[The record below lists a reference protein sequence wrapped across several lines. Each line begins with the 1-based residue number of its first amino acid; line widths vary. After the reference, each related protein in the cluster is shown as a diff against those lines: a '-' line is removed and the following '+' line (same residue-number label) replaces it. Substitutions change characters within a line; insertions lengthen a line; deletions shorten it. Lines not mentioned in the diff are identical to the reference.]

1 MDAVER
7 VNVGAQVSGQVKSL
21 KVKLGDRV
29 TQGQPI
35 ADIDDLPQRN
45 DLRNAEAALNVAK
58 ADLQAKQALLKQA
71 ESRFKR
77 QKRMLNDEAS
87 SLEDFEAAEATLTT
101 TRAELIALNARI
113 VQAQIE
119 VDKKKV
125 DLSYTRIL
133 APMDGIVIAV
143 ITQQGQTVNANQSA
157 PTIVKLARLDL
168 MTIKAQISE
177 ADITRV
183 SQGQKAY
190 FTIFSDPEKRYDATL
205 RTVELAP
212 ESVMKDD
219 SLSGSSSASGSGTS
233 NASVYYNALLDVPN
247 PDNRLR
253 IAMTAQVSL
262 LLGEAKNTLLVPIQA
277 VRKTED
283 KKQQVQVLTANDRLE
298 MREVK
303 TGITNNVDIQ
313 ILSGLK
319 AGENR
324 RADAGKRQFGRGWHL
339 TVNNIIE
346 LKGISRTYTN
356 SAQPLTVLKNINLT
370 IAAGELVA
378 IIGASGSG
386 KSTLMNIMGC
396 LDVPDQGDYYIGGQ
410 NAAHLSPDELARL
423 RREHIGFI
431 FQRYH
436 LMPDISA
443 LGNVEI
449 PAIYANDKRDQRR
462 LRAAQLLARLGL
474 EGRENHKPG
483 QLSGGQQ
490 QRVSIARSLI
500 NGGEI
505 ILADEPTGALDSK
518 SGQEV
523 LAILSELNQRG
534 HTVVIV
540 THDMKVAQHAQ
551 RIIELQD
558 GEVIADSGCKSPA
571 LPMAQPTAVRVRQG
585 YWQSLL
591 DRTRESLQN
600 GSEGDEC
607 PPSAHR
613 PDHDRHHFRHRCGSN
628 GSRSGRRSQTAH
640 AGQHQRSRHQC
651 RQHLPRP
658 RFL

>member
-1 MDAVER
+1 MKFTSRRLAFIAAGTLLAVLLIALTSYLQRPPRANHVTAPVRVGDIENAVLATGKMDAVER

-29 TQGQPI
+29 AQGQPI

-319 AGENR
+319 AGE
-324 RADAGKRQFGRGWHL
+324 
-339 TVNNIIE
+339 TVVLMQE
-346 LKGISRTYTN
+346 
-356 SAQPLTVLKNINLT
+356 SAN
-370 IAAGELVA
+370 
-378 IIGASGSG
+378 
-386 KSTLMNIMGC
+386 
-396 LDVPDQGDYYIGGQ
+396 
-410 NAAHLSPDELARL
+410 
-423 RREHIGFI
+423 
-431 FQRYH
+431 
-436 LMPDISA
+436 
-443 LGNVEI
+443 
-449 PAIYANDKRDQRR
+449 
-462 LRAAQLLARLGL
+462 
-474 EGRENHKPG
+474 
-483 QLSGGQQ
+483 SGGD
-490 QRVSIARSLI
+490 
-500 NGGEI
+500 G
-505 ILADEPTGALDSK
+505 ILL
-518 SGQEV
+518 
-523 LAILSELNQRG
+523 
-534 HTVVIV
+534 
-540 THDMKVAQHAQ
+540 
-551 RIIELQD
+551 
-558 GEVIADSGCKSPA
+558 
-571 LPMAQPTAVRVRQG
+571 
-585 YWQSLL
+585 
-591 DRTRESLQN
+591 
-600 GSEGDEC
+600 
-607 PPSAHR
+607 
-613 PDHDRHHFRHRCGSN
+613 
-628 GSRSGRRSQTAH
+628 
-640 AGQHQRSRHQC
+640 
-651 RQHLPRP
+651 
-658 RFL
+658 

>member
-1 MDAVER
+1 MKVTSRRLAFILAGALLVILALVAFSLQSPPQAASVTAPARLGDIENAVLATGKLDAIER

-21 KVKLGDRV
+21 KVKLGDKV
-29 TQGQPI
+29 TKGQPI

-77 QKRMLNDEAS
+77 QKRMLSDEAGS
-87 SLEDFEAAEATLTT
+87 REDFETAEATLAA

-157 PTIVKLARLDL
+157 PTIVKLAQLDV

-190 FTIFSDPEKRYDATL
+190 FTIFSEPDKRYDATL

-219 SLSGSSSASGSGTS
+219 SISGGSSSSGSGSS

-262 LLGEAKNTLLVPIQA
+262 LLGEAKNALLVPIQA
-277 VRKTED
+277 VHKTAD
-283 KKQQVQVLTANDRLE
+283 NKQQVQVLTGDNRLE

-319 AGENR
+319 AGEN
-324 RADAGKRQFGRGWHL
+324 
-339 TVNNIIE
+339 V
-346 LKGISRTYTN
+346 
-356 SAQPLTVLKNINLT
+356 VLVQEST
-370 IAAGELVA
+370 RPGEE
-378 IIGASGSG
+378 G
-386 KSTLMNIMGC
+386 
-396 LDVPDQGDYYIGGQ
+396 
-410 NAAHLSPDELARL
+410 LSL
-423 RREHIGFI
+423 
-431 FQRYH
+431 
-436 LMPDISA
+436 
-443 LGNVEI
+443 
-449 PAIYANDKRDQRR
+449 
-462 LRAAQLLARLGL
+462 
-474 EGRENHKPG
+474 
-483 QLSGGQQ
+483 
-490 QRVSIARSLI
+490 
-500 NGGEI
+500 
-505 ILADEPTGALDSK
+505 
-518 SGQEV
+518 
-523 LAILSELNQRG
+523 
-534 HTVVIV
+534 
-540 THDMKVAQHAQ
+540 
-551 RIIELQD
+551 
-558 GEVIADSGCKSPA
+558 
-571 LPMAQPTAVRVRQG
+571 
-585 YWQSLL
+585 
-591 DRTRESLQN
+591 
-600 GSEGDEC
+600 
-607 PPSAHR
+607 
-613 PDHDRHHFRHRCGSN
+613 
-628 GSRSGRRSQTAH
+628 
-640 AGQHQRSRHQC
+640 
-651 RQHLPRP
+651 
-658 RFL
+658 

>member
-1 MDAVER
+1 MKVTPRRLAFILIGALLVILALVAFSLQSPPQTASVTAPARLGDIENAVLATGKLDAIER

-21 KVKLGDRV
+21 KVKLGDKV
-29 TQGQPI
+29 TKGQPI

-77 QKRMLNDEAS
+77 QKRMLSDEAGS
-87 SLEDFEAAEATLTT
+87 REDFETAEATLAA

-157 PTIVKLARLDL
+157 PTIVKLAQLDV

-190 FTIFSDPEKRYDATL
+190 FTIFSEPDKRYDATL

-219 SLSGSSSASGSGTS
+219 SVSGGSSSSGSGTS

-262 LLGEAKNTLLVPIQA
+262 LLGEAKNALLVPIQA
-277 VRKTED
+277 VHKTAD
-283 KKQQVQVLTANDRLE
+283 KKQQVQVLTGDNRLE

-319 AGENR
+319 VGEN
-324 RADAGKRQFGRGWHL
+324 
-339 TVNNIIE
+339 V
-346 LKGISRTYTN
+346 
-356 SAQPLTVLKNINLT
+356 VL
-370 IAAGELVA
+370 V
-378 IIGASGSG
+378 
-386 KSTLMNIMGC
+386 
-396 LDVPDQGDYYIGGQ
+396 Q
-410 NAAHLSPDELARL
+410 
-423 RREHIGFI
+423 
-431 FQRYH
+431 
-436 LMPDISA
+436 
-443 LGNVEI
+443 
-449 PAIYANDKRDQRR
+449 
-462 LRAAQLLARLGL
+462 
-474 EGRENHKPG
+474 EN
-483 QLSGGQQ
+483 
-490 QRVSIARSLI
+490 
-500 NGGEI
+500 
-505 ILADEPTGALDSK
+505 T
-518 SGQEV
+518 
-523 LAILSELNQRG
+523 
-534 HTVVIV
+534 
-540 THDMKVAQHAQ
+540 
-551 RIIELQD
+551 
-558 GEVIADSGCKSPA
+558 
-571 LPMAQPTAVRVRQG
+571 
-585 YWQSLL
+585 
-591 DRTRESLQN
+591 
-600 GSEGDEC
+600 
-607 PPSAHR
+607 
-613 PDHDRHHFRHRCGSN
+613 
-628 GSRSGRRSQTAH
+628 RSGEEGLS
-640 AGQHQRSRHQC
+640 
-651 RQHLPRP
+651 L
-658 RFL
+658 

>member
-1 MDAVER
+1 MKVTPRRLAFILAGALLVILALVAVFSLQSPSQTASVTAPARLGDIENAVLATGKLDAIER

-29 TQGQPI
+29 TKGQPI

-58 ADLQAKQALLKQA
+58 ADLQAKQALLKQV

-77 QKRMLNDEAS
+77 QKRMLSDEAGS
-87 SLEDFEAAEATLTT
+87 REDFEAAEATLAA

-157 PTIVKLARLDL
+157 PTIVKLAQLDV

-190 FTIFSDPEKRYDATL
+190 FTIFSEPDKRYDATL

-219 SLSGSSSASGSGTS
+219 SISGGSSSSGSGTS

-262 LLGEAKNTLLVPIQA
+262 LLGEAKNALLVPIQA
-277 VRKTED
+277 VHKTAD
-283 KKQQVQVLTANDRLE
+283 KKQQVQVLTADNRLE

-319 AGENR
+319 AGENVVLV
-324 RADAGKRQFGRGWHL
+324 Q
-339 TVNNIIE
+339 E
-346 LKGISRTYTN
+346 
-356 SAQPLTVLKNINLT
+356 SARPSEE
-370 IAAGELVA
+370 G
-378 IIGASGSG
+378 
-386 KSTLMNIMGC
+386 
-396 LDVPDQGDYYIGGQ
+396 
-410 NAAHLSPDELARL
+410 LSL
-423 RREHIGFI
+423 
-431 FQRYH
+431 
-436 LMPDISA
+436 
-443 LGNVEI
+443 
-449 PAIYANDKRDQRR
+449 
-462 LRAAQLLARLGL
+462 
-474 EGRENHKPG
+474 
-483 QLSGGQQ
+483 
-490 QRVSIARSLI
+490 
-500 NGGEI
+500 
-505 ILADEPTGALDSK
+505 
-518 SGQEV
+518 
-523 LAILSELNQRG
+523 
-534 HTVVIV
+534 
-540 THDMKVAQHAQ
+540 
-551 RIIELQD
+551 
-558 GEVIADSGCKSPA
+558 
-571 LPMAQPTAVRVRQG
+571 
-585 YWQSLL
+585 
-591 DRTRESLQN
+591 
-600 GSEGDEC
+600 
-607 PPSAHR
+607 
-613 PDHDRHHFRHRCGSN
+613 
-628 GSRSGRRSQTAH
+628 
-640 AGQHQRSRHQC
+640 
-651 RQHLPRP
+651 
-658 RFL
+658 

>member
-1 MDAVER
+1 MKLTSRRLAFVAAGALLAVLLIALTNYLQRPPQTHYVTAPVRLGDIENAVLATGKMDAVER

-87 SLEDFEAAEATLTT
+87 SLEDFETAEATLTT

-157 PTIVKLARLDL
+157 PTIVKLARLEL

-190 FTIFSDPEKRYDATL
+190 FTIFSEPEKRYEATL

-283 KKQQVQVLTANDRLE
+283 KKQQVQVLTDNGRLE

-319 AGENR
+319 AGE
-324 RADAGKRQFGRGWHL
+324 
-339 TVNNIIE
+339 
-346 LKGISRTYTN
+346 
-356 SAQPLTVLKNINLT
+356 
-370 IAAGELVA
+370 
-378 IIGASGSG
+378 
-386 KSTLMNIMGC
+386 
-396 LDVPDQGDYYIGGQ
+396 
-410 NAAHLSPDELARL
+410 
-423 RREHIGFI
+423 
-431 FQRYH
+431 
-436 LMPDISA
+436 
-443 LGNVEI
+443 
-449 PAIYANDKRDQRR
+449 
-462 LRAAQLLARLGL
+462 
-474 EGRENHKPG
+474 
-483 QLSGGQQ
+483 
-490 QRVSIARSLI
+490 
-500 NGGEI
+500 
-505 ILADEPTGALDSK
+505 
-518 SGQEV
+518 
-523 LAILSELNQRG
+523 
-534 HTVVIV
+534 TVVL
-540 THDMKVAQHAQ
+540 MQESANPGG
-551 RIIELQD
+551 D
-558 GEVIADSGCKSPA
+558 GI
-571 LPMAQPTAVRVRQG
+571 
-585 YWQSLL
+585 LL
-591 DRTRESLQN
+591 
-600 GSEGDEC
+600 
-607 PPSAHR
+607 
-613 PDHDRHHFRHRCGSN
+613 
-628 GSRSGRRSQTAH
+628 
-640 AGQHQRSRHQC
+640 
-651 RQHLPRP
+651 
-658 RFL
+658 

>member
-1 MDAVER
+1 MKVTPRRLAFILIGALLVIIALVVFSLQSPPQAASVTAPVRLGDIENAVLATGKLDAIER

-21 KVKLGDRV
+21 KVKLGDKV
-29 TQGQPI
+29 TKGQPI

-77 QKRMLNDEAS
+77 QKRMLSDEAGS
-87 SLEDFEAAEATLTT
+87 REDFETAEATLAA

-157 PTIVKLARLDL
+157 PTIVKLAQLDV

-190 FTIFSDPEKRYDATL
+190 FTIFSEPDKRYDATL

-219 SLSGSSSASGSGTS
+219 SVSGSSSSSGSGSS

-262 LLGEAKNTLLVPIQA
+262 LLGEAKNALLVPIQA
-277 VRKTED
+277 VHKTAD
-283 KKQQVQVLTANDRLE
+283 NKQQVQVLTGDNRLV

-319 AGENR
+319 AGEN
-324 RADAGKRQFGRGWHL
+324 
-339 TVNNIIE
+339 V
-346 LKGISRTYTN
+346 
-356 SAQPLTVLKNINLT
+356 VL
-370 IAAGELVA
+370 V
-378 IIGASGSG
+378 
-386 KSTLMNIMGC
+386 
-396 LDVPDQGDYYIGGQ
+396 Q
-410 NAAHLSPDELARL
+410 
-423 RREHIGFI
+423 
-431 FQRYH
+431 
-436 LMPDISA
+436 
-443 LGNVEI
+443 
-449 PAIYANDKRDQRR
+449 
-462 LRAAQLLARLGL
+462 
-474 EGRENHKPG
+474 ENTKPG
-483 QLSGGQQ
+483 EEGLS
-490 QRVSIARSLI
+490 L
-500 NGGEI
+500 
-505 ILADEPTGALDSK
+505 
-518 SGQEV
+518 
-523 LAILSELNQRG
+523 
-534 HTVVIV
+534 
-540 THDMKVAQHAQ
+540 
-551 RIIELQD
+551 
-558 GEVIADSGCKSPA
+558 
-571 LPMAQPTAVRVRQG
+571 
-585 YWQSLL
+585 
-591 DRTRESLQN
+591 
-600 GSEGDEC
+600 
-607 PPSAHR
+607 
-613 PDHDRHHFRHRCGSN
+613 
-628 GSRSGRRSQTAH
+628 
-640 AGQHQRSRHQC
+640 
-651 RQHLPRP
+651 
-658 RFL
+658 

>member
-1 MDAVER
+1 MKLISRRLAFVAAGALLVVLLIALTSYLQRPPQANHVTAPVRVGDIENAVLATGKMDAVER

-219 SLSGSSSASGSGTS
+219 SLSDSSSASGSGTS

-319 AGENR
+319 AGE
-324 RADAGKRQFGRGWHL
+324 
-339 TVNNIIE
+339 TVVLMQE
-346 LKGISRTYTN
+346 
-356 SAQPLTVLKNINLT
+356 SAN
-370 IAAGELVA
+370 
-378 IIGASGSG
+378 
-386 KSTLMNIMGC
+386 
-396 LDVPDQGDYYIGGQ
+396 
-410 NAAHLSPDELARL
+410 
-423 RREHIGFI
+423 
-431 FQRYH
+431 
-436 LMPDISA
+436 
-443 LGNVEI
+443 
-449 PAIYANDKRDQRR
+449 
-462 LRAAQLLARLGL
+462 
-474 EGRENHKPG
+474 
-483 QLSGGQQ
+483 SGGD
-490 QRVSIARSLI
+490 
-500 NGGEI
+500 G
-505 ILADEPTGALDSK
+505 ILL
-518 SGQEV
+518 
-523 LAILSELNQRG
+523 
-534 HTVVIV
+534 
-540 THDMKVAQHAQ
+540 
-551 RIIELQD
+551 
-558 GEVIADSGCKSPA
+558 
-571 LPMAQPTAVRVRQG
+571 
-585 YWQSLL
+585 
-591 DRTRESLQN
+591 
-600 GSEGDEC
+600 
-607 PPSAHR
+607 
-613 PDHDRHHFRHRCGSN
+613 
-628 GSRSGRRSQTAH
+628 
-640 AGQHQRSRHQC
+640 
-651 RQHLPRP
+651 
-658 RFL
+658 

>member
-1 MDAVER
+1 MKVTPRRLAFILAGALLVILALVAVFSLQSSSQTASVTVPARLGDIENAVLATGKLDAIER

-29 TQGQPI
+29 TKGQPI

-77 QKRMLNDEAS
+77 QKRMLSDEAGS
-87 SLEDFEAAEATLTT
+87 REDFEAAEATLAA

-157 PTIVKLARLDL
+157 PTIVKLAQLDV

-190 FTIFSDPEKRYDATL
+190 FTIFSEPDKRYDATL

-219 SLSGSSSASGSGTS
+219 SISGGSSSSGSGTS

-262 LLGEAKNTLLVPIQA
+262 LLGEAKNALLVPIQA
-277 VRKTED
+277 VHKTAD
-283 KKQQVQVLTANDRLE
+283 KKQQVQVLTADNRLE

-319 AGENR
+319 VGENVVLV
-324 RADAGKRQFGRGWHL
+324 Q
-339 TVNNIIE
+339 E
-346 LKGISRTYTN
+346 
-356 SAQPLTVLKNINLT
+356 SARPSEE
-370 IAAGELVA
+370 G
-378 IIGASGSG
+378 
-386 KSTLMNIMGC
+386 
-396 LDVPDQGDYYIGGQ
+396 
-410 NAAHLSPDELARL
+410 LSL
-423 RREHIGFI
+423 
-431 FQRYH
+431 
-436 LMPDISA
+436 
-443 LGNVEI
+443 
-449 PAIYANDKRDQRR
+449 
-462 LRAAQLLARLGL
+462 
-474 EGRENHKPG
+474 
-483 QLSGGQQ
+483 
-490 QRVSIARSLI
+490 
-500 NGGEI
+500 
-505 ILADEPTGALDSK
+505 
-518 SGQEV
+518 
-523 LAILSELNQRG
+523 
-534 HTVVIV
+534 
-540 THDMKVAQHAQ
+540 
-551 RIIELQD
+551 
-558 GEVIADSGCKSPA
+558 
-571 LPMAQPTAVRVRQG
+571 
-585 YWQSLL
+585 
-591 DRTRESLQN
+591 
-600 GSEGDEC
+600 
-607 PPSAHR
+607 
-613 PDHDRHHFRHRCGSN
+613 
-628 GSRSGRRSQTAH
+628 
-640 AGQHQRSRHQC
+640 
-651 RQHLPRP
+651 
-658 RFL
+658 

>member
-1 MDAVER
+1 MKVTPRRWAFILAGALLVIIAFMAAFSLQSPSQDAYVTAQVRLGDIENAVLATGKLDAFER

-29 TQGQPI
+29 TKGQPI

-77 QKRMLNDEAS
+77 QKRMLNDEAGS
-87 SLEDFEAAEATLTT
+87 REDFETAEATLAA

-157 PTIVKLARLDL
+157 PTIVKLAQLDV

-183 SQGQKAY
+183 TQGQKAY
-190 FTIFSDPEKRYDATL
+190 FTIFSEPDKRYDATL

-219 SLSGSSSASGSGTS
+219 SLSGGSTASGSGTS

-247 PDNRLR
+247 PENRLR

-277 VRKTED
+277 VHKNAD
-283 KKQQVQVLTANDRLE
+283 KKQQVQVLTGDNRVEL
-298 MREVK
+298 REVT

-319 AGENR
+319 AGEHVVLV
-324 RADAGKRQFGRGWHL
+324 Q
-339 TVNNIIE
+339 E
-346 LKGISRTYTN
+346 
-356 SAQPLTVLKNINLT
+356 SA
-370 IAAGELVA
+370 
-378 IIGASGSG
+378 
-386 KSTLMNIMGC
+386 
-396 LDVPDQGDYYIGGQ
+396 
-410 NAAHLSPDELARL
+410 
-423 RREHIGFI
+423 
-431 FQRYH
+431 
-436 LMPDISA
+436 
-443 LGNVEI
+443 
-449 PAIYANDKRDQRR
+449 
-462 LRAAQLLARLGL
+462 
-474 EGRENHKPG
+474 KPG
-483 QLSGGQQ
+483 EEG
-490 QRVSIARSLI
+490 
-500 NGGEI
+500 
-505 ILADEPTGALDSK
+505 
-518 SGQEV
+518 
-523 LAILSELNQRG
+523 
-534 HTVVIV
+534 
-540 THDMKVAQHAQ
+540 
-551 RIIELQD
+551 
-558 GEVIADSGCKSPA
+558 
-571 LPMAQPTAVRVRQG
+571 
-585 YWQSLL
+585 LL
-591 DRTRESLQN
+591 L
-600 GSEGDEC
+600 
-607 PPSAHR
+607 
-613 PDHDRHHFRHRCGSN
+613 
-628 GSRSGRRSQTAH
+628 
-640 AGQHQRSRHQC
+640 
-651 RQHLPRP
+651 
-658 RFL
+658 

>member
-1 MDAVER
+1 MKVTPRRLAFILAGALLVILALVAVFSLQSSSQTASVTAPARLGDIENAVLATGKLDAIER

-29 TQGQPI
+29 TKGQPI

-77 QKRMLNDEAS
+77 QKRMLSDEAGS
-87 SLEDFEAAEATLTT
+87 REDFEAAEATLAA

-157 PTIVKLARLDL
+157 PTIVKLAQLDV

-190 FTIFSDPEKRYDATL
+190 FTIFSEPDKRYDATL

-219 SLSGSSSASGSGTS
+219 SISGGSSSSGSGTS

-262 LLGEAKNTLLVPIQA
+262 LLGEAKNALLVPIQA
-277 VRKTED
+277 VHKTAD
-283 KKQQVQVLTANDRLE
+283 KKQQVQVLTADNRLE

-319 AGENR
+319 VDENVVLV
-324 RADAGKRQFGRGWHL
+324 Q
-339 TVNNIIE
+339 E
-346 LKGISRTYTN
+346 
-356 SAQPLTVLKNINLT
+356 SAK
-370 IAAGELVA
+370 
-378 IIGASGSG
+378 
-386 KSTLMNIMGC
+386 
-396 LDVPDQGDYYIGGQ
+396 LDEEG
-410 NAAHLSPDELARL
+410 LSL
-423 RREHIGFI
+423 
-431 FQRYH
+431 
-436 LMPDISA
+436 
-443 LGNVEI
+443 
-449 PAIYANDKRDQRR
+449 
-462 LRAAQLLARLGL
+462 
-474 EGRENHKPG
+474 
-483 QLSGGQQ
+483 
-490 QRVSIARSLI
+490 
-500 NGGEI
+500 
-505 ILADEPTGALDSK
+505 
-518 SGQEV
+518 
-523 LAILSELNQRG
+523 
-534 HTVVIV
+534 
-540 THDMKVAQHAQ
+540 
-551 RIIELQD
+551 
-558 GEVIADSGCKSPA
+558 
-571 LPMAQPTAVRVRQG
+571 
-585 YWQSLL
+585 
-591 DRTRESLQN
+591 
-600 GSEGDEC
+600 
-607 PPSAHR
+607 
-613 PDHDRHHFRHRCGSN
+613 
-628 GSRSGRRSQTAH
+628 
-640 AGQHQRSRHQC
+640 
-651 RQHLPRP
+651 
-658 RFL
+658 

>member
-1 MDAVER
+1 MKVTPRRWAFILAGALLVIIAFMAAFSLQSPSQDAYVTAQVRLGDIENAVLATGKLDAFER

-29 TQGQPI
+29 TKGQPI

-77 QKRMLNDEAS
+77 QKRMLNDEAGS
-87 SLEDFEAAEATLTT
+87 REDFETAEATLAA

-157 PTIVKLARLDL
+157 PTIVKLAQLDV

-183 SQGQKAY
+183 TQGQKAY
-190 FTIFSDPEKRYDATL
+190 FTIFSEPDKRYDATL

-219 SLSGSSSASGSGTS
+219 SLSGGSTASGSGTS

-262 LLGEAKNTLLVPIQA
+262 LLGEAKNTLLIPIQA
-277 VRKTED
+277 VHKTAD
-283 KKQQVQVLTANDRLE
+283 KKQQVQVLAKDHKLE

-303 TGITNNVDIQ
+303 TGITNNVDVQ

-319 AGENR
+319 AG
-324 RADAGKRQFGRGWHL
+324 D
-339 TVNNIIE
+339 
-346 LKGISRTYTN
+346 
-356 SAQPLTVLKNINLT
+356 
-370 IAAGELVA
+370 
-378 IIGASGSG
+378 
-386 KSTLMNIMGC
+386 
-396 LDVPDQGDYYIGGQ
+396 
-410 NAAHLSPDELARL
+410 
-423 RREHIGFI
+423 
-431 FQRYH
+431 
-436 LMPDISA
+436 
-443 LGNVEI
+443 NV
-449 PAIYANDKRDQRR
+449 
-462 LRAAQLLARLGL
+462 
-474 EGRENHKPG
+474 
-483 QLSGGQQ
+483 
-490 QRVSIARSLI
+490 
-500 NGGEI
+500 
-505 ILADEPTGALDSK
+505 
-518 SGQEV
+518 V
-523 LAILSELNQRG
+523 LAQESAKPVE
-534 HTVVIV
+534 
-540 THDMKVAQHAQ
+540 
-551 RIIELQD
+551 D
-558 GEVIADSGCKSPA
+558 G
-571 LPMAQPTAVRVRQG
+571 L
-585 YWQSLL
+585 
-591 DRTRESLQN
+591 
-600 GSEGDEC
+600 
-607 PPSAHR
+607 
-613 PDHDRHHFRHRCGSN
+613 
-628 GSRSGRRSQTAH
+628 
-640 AGQHQRSRHQC
+640 
-651 RQHLPRP
+651 
-658 RFL
+658 FL

>member
-1 MDAVER
+1 MKFTSRRLAFIAAGTLLAVLLIALTSYLQRPPRANHVTAPVRVGDIENAVLATGKMDAVER

-29 TQGQPI
+29 AQGQPI

-133 APMDGIVIAV
+133 APLNGIVIAV

-283 KKQQVQVLTANDRLE
+283 KKQQVQVLTANGRLE

-319 AGENR
+319 AGE
-324 RADAGKRQFGRGWHL
+324 
-339 TVNNIIE
+339 TVVLMQE
-346 LKGISRTYTN
+346 
-356 SAQPLTVLKNINLT
+356 SAN
-370 IAAGELVA
+370 
-378 IIGASGSG
+378 
-386 KSTLMNIMGC
+386 
-396 LDVPDQGDYYIGGQ
+396 
-410 NAAHLSPDELARL
+410 
-423 RREHIGFI
+423 
-431 FQRYH
+431 
-436 LMPDISA
+436 
-443 LGNVEI
+443 
-449 PAIYANDKRDQRR
+449 
-462 LRAAQLLARLGL
+462 
-474 EGRENHKPG
+474 
-483 QLSGGQQ
+483 SGGD
-490 QRVSIARSLI
+490 
-500 NGGEI
+500 G
-505 ILADEPTGALDSK
+505 ILL
-518 SGQEV
+518 
-523 LAILSELNQRG
+523 
-534 HTVVIV
+534 
-540 THDMKVAQHAQ
+540 
-551 RIIELQD
+551 
-558 GEVIADSGCKSPA
+558 
-571 LPMAQPTAVRVRQG
+571 
-585 YWQSLL
+585 
-591 DRTRESLQN
+591 
-600 GSEGDEC
+600 
-607 PPSAHR
+607 
-613 PDHDRHHFRHRCGSN
+613 
-628 GSRSGRRSQTAH
+628 
-640 AGQHQRSRHQC
+640 
-651 RQHLPRP
+651 
-658 RFL
+658 

>member
-1 MDAVER
+1 MKVTPRRLAFILAGALLVILALVAVFSLQSPSQTAAVTAPARLGDIENAVLATGKLDAIER

-29 TQGQPI
+29 TKGQPI

-77 QKRMLNDEAS
+77 QKRMLSDEAGS
-87 SLEDFEAAEATLTT
+87 REDFEAAEATLAA

-157 PTIVKLARLDL
+157 PTIVKLAQLDV

-190 FTIFSDPEKRYDATL
+190 FTIFSEPDKRYDATL

-219 SLSGSSSASGSGTS
+219 SISGGSSSSGSGTS

-262 LLGEAKNTLLVPIQA
+262 LLGEAKNALLVPIQA
-277 VRKTED
+277 VHKTAD
-283 KKQQVQVLTANDRLE
+283 KKQQVQVLTADNRLE

-319 AGENR
+319 AGENVVLV
-324 RADAGKRQFGRGWHL
+324 Q
-339 TVNNIIE
+339 E
-346 LKGISRTYTN
+346 
-356 SAQPLTVLKNINLT
+356 SARPSEE
-370 IAAGELVA
+370 G
-378 IIGASGSG
+378 
-386 KSTLMNIMGC
+386 
-396 LDVPDQGDYYIGGQ
+396 
-410 NAAHLSPDELARL
+410 LSL
-423 RREHIGFI
+423 
-431 FQRYH
+431 
-436 LMPDISA
+436 
-443 LGNVEI
+443 
-449 PAIYANDKRDQRR
+449 
-462 LRAAQLLARLGL
+462 
-474 EGRENHKPG
+474 
-483 QLSGGQQ
+483 
-490 QRVSIARSLI
+490 
-500 NGGEI
+500 
-505 ILADEPTGALDSK
+505 
-518 SGQEV
+518 
-523 LAILSELNQRG
+523 
-534 HTVVIV
+534 
-540 THDMKVAQHAQ
+540 
-551 RIIELQD
+551 
-558 GEVIADSGCKSPA
+558 
-571 LPMAQPTAVRVRQG
+571 
-585 YWQSLL
+585 
-591 DRTRESLQN
+591 
-600 GSEGDEC
+600 
-607 PPSAHR
+607 
-613 PDHDRHHFRHRCGSN
+613 
-628 GSRSGRRSQTAH
+628 
-640 AGQHQRSRHQC
+640 
-651 RQHLPRP
+651 
-658 RFL
+658 

>member
-1 MDAVER
+1 MKFTSRRLAFIAAGTLLAVLLIALTSYLQRPPRANHVTAPVRVGDIENAVLATGKMDAVER

-29 TQGQPI
+29 AQGQPI

-133 APMDGIVIAV
+133 APMNGIVIAV

-283 KKQQVQVLTANDRLE
+283 KKQQVQVLTANGRLE

-319 AGENR
+319 AGE
-324 RADAGKRQFGRGWHL
+324 
-339 TVNNIIE
+339 TVVLMQE
-346 LKGISRTYTN
+346 
-356 SAQPLTVLKNINLT
+356 SAN
-370 IAAGELVA
+370 
-378 IIGASGSG
+378 
-386 KSTLMNIMGC
+386 
-396 LDVPDQGDYYIGGQ
+396 
-410 NAAHLSPDELARL
+410 
-423 RREHIGFI
+423 
-431 FQRYH
+431 
-436 LMPDISA
+436 
-443 LGNVEI
+443 
-449 PAIYANDKRDQRR
+449 
-462 LRAAQLLARLGL
+462 
-474 EGRENHKPG
+474 
-483 QLSGGQQ
+483 SGGD
-490 QRVSIARSLI
+490 
-500 NGGEI
+500 G
-505 ILADEPTGALDSK
+505 ILL
-518 SGQEV
+518 
-523 LAILSELNQRG
+523 
-534 HTVVIV
+534 
-540 THDMKVAQHAQ
+540 
-551 RIIELQD
+551 
-558 GEVIADSGCKSPA
+558 
-571 LPMAQPTAVRVRQG
+571 
-585 YWQSLL
+585 
-591 DRTRESLQN
+591 
-600 GSEGDEC
+600 
-607 PPSAHR
+607 
-613 PDHDRHHFRHRCGSN
+613 
-628 GSRSGRRSQTAH
+628 
-640 AGQHQRSRHQC
+640 
-651 RQHLPRP
+651 
-658 RFL
+658 

>member
-1 MDAVER
+1 MKFTSRRLAFIAAGTLLAVLLIALTSYLQRPPRANHVTAPVRVGDIENAVLATGKMDAVER

-29 TQGQPI
+29 AQGQPI

-133 APMDGIVIAV
+133 APMNGIVIAV

-319 AGENR
+319 AGETVVLMQE
-324 RADAGKRQFGRGWHL
+324 RA
-339 TVNNIIE
+339 N
-346 LKGISRTYTN
+346 
-356 SAQPLTVLKNINLT
+356 
-370 IAAGELVA
+370 
-378 IIGASGSG
+378 
-386 KSTLMNIMGC
+386 
-396 LDVPDQGDYYIGGQ
+396 
-410 NAAHLSPDELARL
+410 
-423 RREHIGFI
+423 
-431 FQRYH
+431 
-436 LMPDISA
+436 
-443 LGNVEI
+443 
-449 PAIYANDKRDQRR
+449 
-462 LRAAQLLARLGL
+462 
-474 EGRENHKPG
+474 
-483 QLSGGQQ
+483 SGGD
-490 QRVSIARSLI
+490 
-500 NGGEI
+500 G
-505 ILADEPTGALDSK
+505 ILL
-518 SGQEV
+518 
-523 LAILSELNQRG
+523 
-534 HTVVIV
+534 
-540 THDMKVAQHAQ
+540 
-551 RIIELQD
+551 
-558 GEVIADSGCKSPA
+558 
-571 LPMAQPTAVRVRQG
+571 
-585 YWQSLL
+585 
-591 DRTRESLQN
+591 
-600 GSEGDEC
+600 
-607 PPSAHR
+607 
-613 PDHDRHHFRHRCGSN
+613 
-628 GSRSGRRSQTAH
+628 
-640 AGQHQRSRHQC
+640 
-651 RQHLPRP
+651 
-658 RFL
+658 